1 MRIGRLEV
9 IATGILIVV
18 LLGALAGWIYWKRL
32 ESDFTDAVIR
42 GDARRVQ
49 RLLARGISANTGDYY
64 GKRPIAHAATGHHV
78 EVVRLLLDAGANVNE
93 VDPEDGSTPLTRA
106 LIWAPLRPG
115 GALATIR
122 LLLERGADPDHRPA
136 NGRSA
141 RDWARKWAGSL
152 AAQPDPYQ
160 KVGRSALPGVE
171 IGVRPR
177 KELIADLRALVAL
190 LQSAGQPTQ

>member
-9 IATGILIVV
+9 IATGTLIVV
-18 LLGALAGWIYWKRL
+18 LLGALGGWIYWVRL
-32 ESDFTDAVIR
+32 EADFTDAVIR
-42 GDARRVQ
+42 GDAGRVQ
-49 RLLARGISANTGDYY
+49 RLLARGINVNTRDYF
-64 GKRPIAHAATGHHV
+64 GKRPLAYAAVDHHV
-78 EVVRLLLDAGANVNE
+78 EVARLLLDAGANVNE

-115 GALATIR
+115 GALATTR
-122 LLLERGADPDHRPA
+122 LLLERGANPDHRPA
-136 NGRSA
+136 SGRSA

-171 IGVRPR
+171 IGVRSR
-177 KELIADLRALVAL
+177 KELVADLRALVAL
-190 LQSAGQPTQ
+190 LQSAGHPKQ